1 VTTITKAPINIGP
14 PPRVIHCEESLTIV
28 ALLVTLGCIA
38 WMRRNVK

>member
-1 VTTITKAPINIGP
+1 MKTRPIIFSGNDV
-14 PPRVIHCEESLTIV
+14 RAIHCEESLTIV